1 MTTPEPVDVHARAA
15 DDLHRMVLDML
26 PPDLFDLDDIDA
38 ARARLDGLL
47 SAMPAPELPDG
58 LSVDVETIAGLDD
71 DPDLEVRVYRP
82 AGVGQDAPA
91 LLWIHGGG
99 LVLLDAASD
108 EANCAQR
115 AVNIGCVVVSVDYRL
130 APEAPFPA
138 AVRDCYAA
146 LSWLADNTAELGV
159 DPARIA
165 IGGASAGGGL
175 AAGLALMARDRGG
188 PDICFQLLVF
198 PMLDHRNV
206 THSSQVITDGR
217 VWNRAANVAAWGYY
231 LDGAVEVS
239 PYASPAIATDVAGLP
254 PAYIPVGDL
263 DLFCDEDVAYAQA
276 LGRAGVP
283 VELRVYPG
291 AFHASSGLVAEA
303 PLSVRWRAD
312 EDEALRRAFT
322 APGT

>member
-15 DDLHRMVLDML
+15 DDLHRMVLDFL
-26 PPDLFDLDDIDA
+26 PSDLFDLDDIDA

-47 SAMPAPELPDG
+47 SAMPAPELPYD
-58 LSVDVETIAGLDD
+58 LSVDVITISGLDD

-82 AGVGQDAPA
+82 AGLGQGAPA

-108 EANCAQR
+108 EANCARR
-115 AVNIGCVVVSVDYRL
+115 AVEVGCVVVSVDYRL
-130 APEAPFPA
+130 APEHPFPA

-146 LSWLADNTAELGV
+146 LSWLADNTADLGV

-188 PDICFQLLVF
+188 SAICFQLLVF

-217 VWNRAANVAAWGYY
+217 VWNRAANIAAWRYY
-231 LDGAVEVS
+231 LGDADEVS
-239 PYASPAIATDVAGLP
+239 PYASPATATDVAGLP
-254 PAYIPVGDL
+254 PAYIHVGDL

-303 PLSVRWRAD
+303 PLSIRWRD
-312 EDEALRRAFT
+312 YEDDALRRAF
-322 APGT
+322 ARSEG

>member
-15 DDLHRMVLDML
+15 DDLHRMVLDLL
-26 PPDLFDLDDIDA
+26 PADLFDLSDIEV
-38 ARARLDGLL
+38 ARARLGGLL

-58 LSVDVETIAGLDD
+58 LAVDVRTIAGLDD

-82 AGVGQDAPA
+82 QDLPGDAPA

-108 EANCAQR
+108 EANCARR
-115 AVNIGCVVVSVDYRL
+115 ATDVGCVIVSVDYRL
-130 APEAPFPA
+130 APEAPFPS

-146 LSWLADNTAELGV
+146 LWWLSDNAAELGV

-165 IGGASAGGGL
+165 VGGASAGGGL

-188 PDICFQLLVF
+188 PAICFQHLVF

-206 THSSQVITDGR
+206 THSSHVITDGR
-217 VWNRAANVAAWGYY
+217 VWNRAANVAAWAYY
-231 LDGAVEVS
+231 LDGADEVS
-239 PYASPAIATDVAGLP
+239 PHASPAIATDLAGLP

-263 DLFCDEDVAYAQA
+263 DLFLDEDVAYAQA
-276 LGRAGVP
+276 LSRAGVA

-291 AFHASSGLVAEA
+291 AFHASSGLVADA
-303 PLSVRWRAD
+303 PLSVRWRHD
-312 EDEALRRAFT
+312 EDDALRRAF
-322 APGT
+322 AEAGS

>member
-1 MTTPEPVDVHARAA
+1 MSTPEPVDVHARAA

-26 PPDLFDLDDIDA
+26 PTDLFDLDDIDA

-47 SAMPAPELPDG
+47 AAMPAPELPAD
-58 LSVDVETIAGLDD
+58 LSVDVITIPGLDD

-82 AGVGQDAPA
+82 GGLGRDAPA

-99 LVLLDAASD
+99 LVLLDAESD
-108 EANCAQR
+108 EANCARR
-115 AVNIGCVVVSVDYRL
+115 AVAVGCVVVSVDYRL
-130 APEAPFPA
+130 APEHPFPA
-138 AVRDCYAA
+138 ALRDCYAA
-146 LSWLADNTAELGV
+146 LSWLSDNTADLGV

-188 PDICFQLLVF
+188 PAICFQLLVF

-206 THSSQVITDGR
+206 THSSQVIVDGR
-217 VWNRAANVAAWGYY
+217 VWNRAANIAAWAYY
-231 LDGAVEVS
+231 LRGVDDVPSHA
-239 PYASPAIATDVAGLP
+239 APATATDLAGLP

-263 DLFCDEDVAYAQA
+263 DLFCDEDIAYAQA

-283 VELRVYPG
+283 VELHVYPG
-291 AFHASSGLVAEA
+291 AFHASSGLVADA
-303 PLSVRWRAD
+303 PLSVRWRDD
-312 EDEALRRAFT
+312 EDEALRRAF
-322 APGT
+322 AVEGG

>member
-1 MTTPEPVDVHARAA
+1 MTTPDPVDVHARAA

-26 PPDLFDLDDIDA
+26 PPDLFDLEDIGV

-58 LSVDVETIAGLDD
+58 LSVDVRTIAGLDD

-82 AGVGQDAPA
+82 ADVGQDAPA

-99 LVLLDAASD
+99 LVLLDAESD

-115 AVNIGCVVVSVDYRL
+115 AVNVSCVVVSVDYRL
-130 APEAPFPA
+130 APESPFPA

-146 LSWLADNTAELGV
+146 LSWLANNTAELGV

-188 PDICFQLLVF
+188 PDVCFQLLVF
-198 PMLDHRNV
+198 PMLDHRNI
-206 THSSQVITDGR
+206 THSSRVITDGR

-231 LDGAVEVS
+231 LDGADEVS

-254 PAYIPVGDL
+254 PAFIPVGDL
-263 DLFCDEDVAYAQA
+263 DLFYDEDVAYAQA

-291 AFHASSGLVAEA
+291 AFHASSGLVADA
-303 PLSVRWRAD
+303 PLSVRWRSD
-312 EDEALRRAFT
+312 EDDALRRAF
-322 APGT
+322 AGS